1 MAYVSFKVTE
11 TYSHGLEGFTGGS
24 GQSLAV
30 TQNSVLSPAAAEQHQ
45 LLLPDLGLRI
55 FFFFRRGVLW
65 DNALYPDTY
74 ILNKR

>member
-55 FFFFRRGVLW
+55 FFFFVEECCGTMLCT
-65 DNALYPDTY
+65 LTL
-74 ILNKR
+74 IF